1 MIKILLAGATGW
13 TGKALA
19 MAIHQSEDLQLVS
32 ALARS
37 TAGED
42 LGVVLGETEWGV
54 PIHGSLSEA
63 LEGADVM
70 IEYTG
75 HASVKAHTLSAIEHG
90 VHVIVGSSGMSAAD
104 YDEIDT
110 AAKKHGV
117 GVVSAGNF
125 ALTAALAQAAAVM
138 VAKFLPQWEVI
149 DYASKEKPDLPSG
162 TARELA
168 EKLSA
173 VHRPE
178 IGVPVKDLA
187 GQREARGADIDG
199 TQVHSIRLSS
209 FVVSTEVIFGLPDQ
223 RLSIRFDAGSSA
235 APYVDGTLLAAREVS
250 NSVGL
255 TRGLEKILLR

>member
-1 MIKILLAGATGW
+1 MIKISLAGATGW
-13 TGKALA
+13 TGEALA
-19 MAIHQSEDLQLVS
+19 LAIHQSNDLQLVS

-37 TAGED
+37 TAGQD
-42 LGVVLGETEWGV
+42 LGLVLEGTEWGV
-54 PIHGSLSEA
+54 PIYGSLSEA

-75 HASVKAHTLSAIEHG
+75 HSSVKAHTLGAIKHG
-90 VHVIVGSSGMSAAD
+90 VHVIVGSSGMSSAD
-104 YDEIDT
+104 YDEIDA

-117 GVVSAGNF
+117 GVVAAGNF

-209 FVVSTEVIFGLPDQ
+209 FVVSTEVVFGLPDQ
-223 RLSIRFDAGSSA
+223 RLSIRFDGGSSA
-235 APYVDGTLLAAREVS
+235 EPYVEGTLLAAREVAKT
-250 NSVGL
+250 VGL